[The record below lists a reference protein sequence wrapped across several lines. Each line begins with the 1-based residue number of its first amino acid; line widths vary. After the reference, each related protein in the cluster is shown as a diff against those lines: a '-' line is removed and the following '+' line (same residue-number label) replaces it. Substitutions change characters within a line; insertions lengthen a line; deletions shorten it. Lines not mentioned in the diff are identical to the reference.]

1 MKKHQKFLS
10 NIAILAFIVISIFW
24 GCRKDT
30 INQISFRE
38 ELVKGKTPIEI
49 KDNYLKLSGE
59 KQLNLWKSKIDQLL
73 NQSLP
78 EAHLALIKKLKSELS
93 KFKSQNDITFNGEI
107 QKIAINLAEIT
118 PEIDFLKMFVMLEDY
133 KFKSRFE
140 GIEICHDCISDM
152 SKQNES
158 ILPNKALETRA
169 GNCNCEWTCGVL
181 ELITGN
187 STSSNCTATK
197 SGCGFLWLSSCEH
210 RVDL

>member
-1 MKKHQKFLS
+1 MKKYQKFLS
-10 NIAILAFIVISIFW
+10 NIAVIAFIVISIFL
-24 GCRKDT
+24 GCRKDN

-38 ELVKGKTPIEI
+38 ELVKGKTSIEI
-49 KDNYLKLSGE
+49 KDSYLKLSGE

-107 QKIAINLAEIT
+107 QKIAINLADIT

-133 KFKSRFE
+133 GYKNQFE
-140 GIEICHDCISDM
+140 GTEICHQCINDM
-152 SKQNES
+152 SIQDGS
-158 ILPNKALETRA
+158 IIPNKSLETRTS
-169 GNCNCEWTCGVL
+169 NCNCEWTCGL
-181 ELITGN
+181 LSFITGN
-187 STSSNCTATK
+187 NSTTNCTVTK
-197 SGCGFLWLSSCEH
+197 DGCGFLWLSSCGN